1 MDLAEQRHFSH
12 LDDASI
18 RRAADRWLWPHE
30 RAWCAAQP
38 SFREAMIIVLSCK
51 EAMYKAWGASGEF
64 HQLSLTMQH
73 CGARWRAVKAG
84 SGPEVVASWEVV
96 NGSILTFAVAGPTG
110 WSWRLLD
117 RILGSAGRQVPSAQD
132 HSPSELEARRTAG
145 VLRLPT

>member
-1 MDLAEQRHFSH
+1 
-12 LDDASI
+12 
-18 RRAADRWLWPHE
+18 
-30 RAWCAAQP
+30 
-38 SFREAMIIVLSCK
+38 MIIVLSCK

-96 NGSILTFAVAGPTG
+96 NGSILTFAIAGPTG

-117 RILGSAGRQVPSAQD
+117 RILGSAGRQVPNAQD

-145 VLRLPT
+145 ILRLPT